1 MRSLRPLAG
10 CLLFLAFWIPA
21 ERLGAQER
29 PPIGKPGPPP
39 NDLQSVER
47 LLAAR
52 KEYQRALENLRE
64 FYRSNG
70 DPEKA
75 RWVEEELL
83 GFHRISKP
91 AYRLDLDVPPPTLQA
106 QFNIPE
112 ANELFRRAITFKNKS
127 WFSGEYEDN
136 LRRAEILFQQ
146 LLTTYPSSDK
156 ISSAAYHLGDIYES
170 RVFKQPRRAAQYYER
185 CFQWNS
191 HTDTD
196 ARFRA
201 AKLYDRTLNER
212 GKAVQLY
219 REVINHDS
227 DPKRVEEARK
237 RLSDLSGG
245 MP

>member
-1 MRSLRPLAG
+1 MQAHRWLAG
-10 CLLFLAFWIPA
+10 SVLCAGLVVPAAFLM
-21 ERLGAQER
+21 AQER
-29 PPIGKPGPPP
+29 PPVGKPAPPP
-39 NDLQSVER
+39 NDLQTVER

-64 FYRSNG
+64 YYRANG
-70 DPEKA
+70 DPERA
-75 RWVEEELL
+75 RWVEEELH
-83 GFHRISKP
+83 GFHRLNKP
-91 AYRLDLDVPPPTLQA
+91 AYRLDLDVPPPTLQGTH
-106 QFNIPE
+106 NIAD
-112 ANELFRRAITFKNKS
+112 ANELYRRAMTYKNKG
-127 WFSGEYEDN
+127 WFNIEYEDN
-136 LRRAEILFQQ
+136 FRRAELLLQQ

-156 ISSAAYHLGDIYES
+156 ISSAAYQLGDIYES

-196 ARFRA
+196 ARLRA

-219 REVINHDS
+219 RDVLNHDT
-227 DPKRVEEARK
+227 DPKRVEEAKK
-237 RLSDLSGG
+237 RLADLSGG